1 MFVTPCTTKIPGVLE
16 VKSNIACFPCG
27 KHPTSTRPPAPQKT
41 GLVVLWTKEILSAS
55 CSWQFT
61 YDVILCSGFF
71 SRLRMMIQGFA
82 CRILPSYD
90 YQVRWYF
97 IDKVHTY
104 VYSVTIGSKS
114 QSIEYLLPDGEMSTR
129 QEVGVINVKYHCH
142 KVTGTLSSKSPSV
155 AYAIVAPVDSKL
167 YPDLCITRDC
177 FLILMLRTF

>member
-1 MFVTPCTTKIPGVLE
+1 MLVFCIRSYKILT
-16 VKSNIACFPCG
+16 N
-27 KHPTSTRPPAPQKT
+27 
-41 GLVVLWTKEILSAS
+41 LVHRIL
-55 CSWQFT
+55 
-61 YDVILCSGFF
+61 YLILCFF
-71 SRLRMMIQGFA
+71 QIFDTQILTIVCKNVLYSVNRPIDIILPA
-82 CRILPSYD
+82 ALWSWCRILPSYD

-155 AYAIVAPVDSKL
+155 ADAIVAPVDSKL